1 MRKSKEFYVTID
13 ISSFSCYSTHMLK
26 YILLG
31 FLNYGS
37 MSGYDLKTMMDQSTM
52 HFWHAYHSQIYTT
65 LRKLE
70 DEGAVQSETTDD
82 DEGRLNRRV
91 YTLTEAGRADLLA
104 WLAQPLEELPQVK
117 EELLLKLFFSAQRDK
132 DSLLDELRYQRR
144 MHAQKQAYYRQL
156 DADHLAQAMGAP
168 PQLSRDA
175 QFWAMTLEFGKSYE
189 DMYLHWLDGV
199 IARIEAL
206 V

>member
-1 MRKSKEFYVTID
+1 
-13 ISSFSCYSTHMLK
+13 MLK

-70 DEGAVQSETTDD
+70 DDGAVQSETTDD

-91 YTLTEAGRADLLA
+91 YTLTDAGRADLLS

-132 DSLLDELRYQRR
+132 ESLLDELHYQRR
-144 MHAQKQAYYRQL
+144 LHAQKQTYYRQL
-156 DADHLAQAMGAP
+156 DADHLAKAMGAP
-168 PQLSRDA
+168 PQMSRDA
-175 QFWAMTLEFGKSYE
+175 QFWTMTLEFGKSYE

-199 IARIEAL
+199 IAKIEHL
-206 V
+206 